1 MRFSPAL
8 RGIEKVV
15 FVMFD
20 SGNIVVTGGRSVED
34 VESAYRQVI
43 TYFEDYKLGDELYTL
58 DEKHKRTR
66 DTTAEPSKKPK
77 KKL

>member
-1 MRFSPAL
+1 
-8 RGIEKVV
+8 
-15 FVMFD
+15 MFD

-34 VESAYRQVI
+34 VDKAYRQVV

-66 DTTAEPSKKPK
+66 ETTEPSKKQK
-77 KKL
+77 KTKT